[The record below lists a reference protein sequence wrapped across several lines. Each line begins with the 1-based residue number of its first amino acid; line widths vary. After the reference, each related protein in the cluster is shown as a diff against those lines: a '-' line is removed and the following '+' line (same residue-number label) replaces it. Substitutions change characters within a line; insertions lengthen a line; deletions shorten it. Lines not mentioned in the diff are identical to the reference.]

1 MKPKPLILSL
11 FILAAIAQLYVPTSM
26 ILDREDILE
35 HGKVYK
41 FRIQPVDPNDPMRGK
56 YITLGF
62 EDDYIEIQG
71 DSSFLGV
78 QEIFVIVEENDLGF
92 ATIKNI
98 NMDKPSD
105 HMDYVKAK
113 ISHVSY
119 YEDTARI
126 YIQYPFDRYYMEEFK
141 VPLAEEVYFESA
153 RDSTSVTWALVKI
166 KDGEAV
172 LQDVM
177 IDGISIHE
185 IAGNNKTE

>member
-1 MKPKPLILSL
+1 
-11 FILAAIAQLYVPTSM
+11 
-26 ILDREDILE
+26 
-35 HGKVYK
+35 
-41 FRIQPVDPNDPMRGK
+41 MRGK

-62 EDDYIEIQG
+62 VDDYIEIQG
-71 DSSFLGV
+71 DSSFLGA

-92 ATIKNI
+92 AIIKNI
-98 NMDKPSD
+98 NVDKPSD

-113 ISHVSY
+113 INHVSY

-141 VPLAEEVYFESA
+141 APIAEEVYFESA

-185 IAGNNKTE
+185 ITGNNKAE